1 MAEALGW
8 WGVPLAIAAG
18 TMRGGTP
25 FLFVSL
31 GECLTEK
38 SGKIN
43 LGLEGTLLTGA
54 MTAYA
59 TSYLTGSPWLGL
71 IVAGLAGMVLGFIHA
86 WLCQQPR
93 VNDVAVGI
101 AMIIF
106 GSGIAFF
113 FGKPFI
119 QPSAPKLPTID
130 LGGWSSMPALE
141 SALQISPLFLLGV
154 AIAPLMLWFFKST
167 RWGLFIRAVG
177 DSPDA
182 ALAMGVSIKQVRMLC
197 IIAGS
202 FLAGLG
208 GASLSLYYPGV
219 WNENISSGQGLM
231 AVALVIFA
239 RWNPIQCL
247 YASLLFG
254 GAQALGPALQSVGI
268 TQGYYLFNA
277 APYVLTLAI
286 MIITCS
292 PKRTLT
298 GAPGALG
305 QVTRPILRGAMLET
319 VNFAVNG
326 TLMWGLELNGNLL
339 NVGATFV
346 REAKTEPAYRLWSID
361 DRHPAML
368 RVTTGGSAIAL
379 EVWRVP
385 VAGLATILLQEPPGI
400 VYR

>member
-1 MAEALGW
+1 MTTEALGW

-54 MTAYA
+54 MSAYA
-59 TSYLTGSPWLGL
+59 ISYLTGSPWLGV
-71 IVAGLAGMVLGFIHA
+71 ITAGLAGMLLGFIHA
-86 WLCQQPR
+86 WMTQQPK
-93 VNDVAVGI
+93 VNDIAVGI

-113 FGKPFI
+113 LGKPFI
-119 QPSAPKLPTID
+119 QPKAPQLPTID
-130 LGGWSSMPALE
+130 LGSWSNIPALE
-141 SALQISPLFLLGV
+141 SALKISPLFLLGI
-154 AIAPLMLWFFKST
+154 AIAPLMAWFFKST

-182 ALAMGVSIKQVRMLC
+182 ALAMGVSIKKVRMLS
-197 IIAGS
+197 IVAGS
-202 FLAGLG
+202 FLAGIG

-219 WNENISSGQGLM
+219 WNESISSGQGLM

-239 RWNPIQCL
+239 RWQPMECL

-268 TQGYYLFNA
+268 SQGYYLFNA
-277 APYVLTLAI
+277 APYILTLLI

-292 PKRTLT
+292 PKRTLN

-305 QVTRPILRGAMLET
+305 SS
-319 VNFAVNG
+319 N
-326 TLMWGLELNGNLL
+326 
-339 NVGATFV
+339 
-346 REAKTEPAYRLWSID
+346 
-361 DRHPAML
+361 
-368 RVTTGGSAIAL
+368 
-379 EVWRVP
+379 
-385 VAGLATILLQEPPGI
+385 
-400 VYR
+400 

>member
-1 MAEALGW
+1 MEDVMATDTLGW

-54 MTAYA
+54 MSAYGI
-59 TSYLTGSPWLGL
+59 SYLTGSPWLGVL
-71 IVAGLAGMVLGFIHA
+71 AAGFAGMVLGFIHA
-86 WLCQQPR
+86 WLTQQPR
-93 VNDVAVGI
+93 VSDVAVGI

-106 GSGIAFF
+106 GSGVAFF
-113 FGKPFI
+113 LGKPFI
-119 QPSAPKLPTID
+119 QPSAPQLPTLN
-130 LGGWSSMPALE
+130 LGGWSSIASVQEALR
-141 SALQISPLFLLGV
+141 ISPLFLLGV
-154 AIAPLMLWFFKST
+154 ALAPIMTWFFKST
-167 RWGLFIRAVG
+167 RWGLFVRAVG

-182 ALAMGVSIKQVRMLC
+182 ARAMGVSIPRVRMMA

-202 FLAGLG
+202 FLAGIG
-208 GASLSLYYPGV
+208 GASLSLYYPGI
-219 WNENISSGQGLM
+219 WSERISSGQGLM

-239 RWNPIQCL
+239 RWKPLQCL

-254 GAQALGPALQSVGI
+254 GAQALGPALQSVGM

-286 MIITCS
+286 MILTCS
-292 PKRTLT
+292 PTRTLS

-305 QVTRPILRGAMLET
+305 A
-319 VNFAVNG
+319 
-326 TLMWGLELNGNLL
+326 
-339 NVGATFV
+339 
-346 REAKTEPAYRLWSID
+346 S
-361 DRHPAML
+361 
-368 RVTTGGSAIAL
+368 S
-379 EVWRVP
+379 
-385 VAGLATILLQEPPGI
+385 
-400 VYR
+400 

>member
-1 MAEALGW
+1 MATEAIGF

-38 SGKIN
+38 SGKVN

-54 MTAYA
+54 VSAYA
-59 TSYLTGSPWLGL
+59 ISYLTGSPWLGVL
-71 IVAGLAGMVLGFIHA
+71 VSGFAGMALGFIHA
-86 WLCQQPR
+86 WLTQQPK

-113 FGKPFI
+113 LGKPFI
-119 QPSAPKLPTID
+119 QPSAPQLPT
-130 LGGWSSMPALE
+130 LGLGNWSTIAALKE
-141 SALQISPLFLLGV
+141 ALRISPLFLLGV
-154 AIAPLMLWFFKST
+154 ALAPLMTWFFKST
-167 RWGLFIRAVG
+167 RWGLLVRAVG

-182 ALAMGVSIKQVRMLC
+182 ARAMGVSIHKVRMLS
-197 IIAGS
+197 IMAGS
-202 FLAGLG
+202 FLAGIG
-208 GASLSLYYPGV
+208 GASLSLYYPGI
-219 WNENISSGQGLM
+219 WSERISSGQGLM

-239 RWNPIQCL
+239 RWQPLQCL

-254 GAQALGPALQSVGI
+254 GAQALGPALQSIGI

-286 MIITCS
+286 MILTCS
-292 PKRTLT
+292 PNRTIS

-305 QVTRPILRGAMLET
+305 T
-319 VNFAVNG
+319 
-326 TLMWGLELNGNLL
+326 
-339 NVGATFV
+339 
-346 REAKTEPAYRLWSID
+346 S
-361 DRHPAML
+361 
-368 RVTTGGSAIAL
+368 S
-379 EVWRVP
+379 
-385 VAGLATILLQEPPGI
+385 
-400 VYR
+400 

>member
-1 MAEALGW
+1 MTEALGW

-59 TSYLTGSPWLGL
+59 ASYLTGSPWVGL
-71 IVAGLAGMVLGFIHA
+71 IVAGIAGMGLGFIHA

-119 QPSAPKLPTID
+119 QPSAPKLPTVD
-130 LGGWSSMPALE
+130 LGGWSSIPALK

-182 ALAMGVSIKQVRMLC
+182 ALAMGVSIKKVRMLC

-219 WNENISSGQGLM
+219 WNESISSGQGLM

-254 GAQALGPALQSVGI
+254 GAQSLGPALQSVGI

-277 APYVLTLAI
+277 APYVLTLVI

-305 QVTRPILRGAMLET
+305 TS
-319 VNFAVNG
+319 N
-326 TLMWGLELNGNLL
+326 
-339 NVGATFV
+339 
-346 REAKTEPAYRLWSID
+346 
-361 DRHPAML
+361 
-368 RVTTGGSAIAL
+368 
-379 EVWRVP
+379 
-385 VAGLATILLQEPPGI
+385 
-400 VYR
+400 

>member
-1 MAEALGW
+1 MATEALGW

-59 TSYLTGSPWLGL
+59 ISYLTKSPWLGV
-71 IVAGLAGMVLGFIHA
+71 IAAGIAGMVLGFIHA
-86 WLCQQPR
+86 WLTQQPR

-119 QPSAPKLPTID
+119 QPSAPQLPTIA
-130 LGGWSSMPALE
+130 LGDWSNVAALRE
-141 SALQISPLFLLGV
+141 ALRISPLFLLGV
-154 AIAPLMLWFFKST
+154 AIAPLMKWFFKST

-182 ALAMGVSIKQVRMLC
+182 ALAMGVSIKKVRMLC

-202 FLAGLG
+202 FLAAIG
-208 GASLSLYYPGV
+208 GASLSLYYPGI
-219 WNENISSGQGLM
+219 WSERISSGQGLM

-239 RWNPIQCL
+239 HWNPMQCL

-277 APYVLTLAI
+277 APYVLTLFI

-292 PKRTLT
+292 PKRTLS

-305 QVTRPILRGAMLET
+305 TS
-319 VNFAVNG
+319 N
-326 TLMWGLELNGNLL
+326 
-339 NVGATFV
+339 
-346 REAKTEPAYRLWSID
+346 
-361 DRHPAML
+361 
-368 RVTTGGSAIAL
+368 
-379 EVWRVP
+379 
-385 VAGLATILLQEPPGI
+385 
-400 VYR
+400 

>member
-1 MAEALGW
+1 MAAETVGW

-54 MTAYA
+54 MSAYA
-59 TSYLTGSPWLGL
+59 ISYLSGSPWLGVL
-71 IVAGLAGMVLGFIHA
+71 MAGVAGMALGFIHA
-86 WLCQQPR
+86 WLTQQPK

-113 FGKPFI
+113 LGKPFI
-119 QPSAPKLPTID
+119 QPSAPQLPTLN
-130 LGGWSSMPALE
+130 LGSWSSVSSLQEALR
-141 SALQISPLFLLGV
+141 ISPLFLIGV
-154 AIAPLMLWFFKST
+154 ALAPTMTWFFKST

-182 ALAMGVSIKQVRMLC
+182 ALAMGVSIKKVRMLS

-202 FLAGLG
+202 FLAGIG
-208 GASLSLYYPGV
+208 GASLSLYYPGIWSERV
-219 WNENISSGQGLM
+219 STGQGLM

-239 RWNPIQCL
+239 RWQPMQCL

-254 GAQALGPALQSVGI
+254 GAQAIGPALQSVGI

-277 APYVLTLAI
+277 APYILTLGI
-286 MIITCS
+286 MILTCS
-292 PKRTLT
+292 PTRTIS

-305 QVTRPILRGAMLET
+305 
-319 VNFAVNG
+319 
-326 TLMWGLELNGNLL
+326 
-339 NVGATFV
+339 
-346 REAKTEPAYRLWSID
+346 SI
-361 DRHPAML
+361 
-368 RVTTGGSAIAL
+368 S
-379 EVWRVP
+379 
-385 VAGLATILLQEPPGI
+385 
-400 VYR
+400 